1 MSFYFKNFPTVNYD
15 IKKNDKLQVLTNLTV
30 RFRIQEAL
38 QNKVTVM
45 YDYNVKEGERPD
57 IIAHKY
63 YKDSTLDWV
72 ILLVNNII
80 DPHFEWPLDSL
91 SLDSFIREKY
101 GSVANAQSQVHHYE
115 KILRRQSVA
124 FDGTV
129 IPEKS
134 IYVDQETYNT
144 LSASDRK
151 VVTNYDYEINLNEQ
165 KAIIKILDKKFI
177 TNIINAV
184 DLVLQ

>member
-15 IKKNDKLQVLTNLTV
+15 IKKNDKLQVLTNLTL

-45 YDYNVKEGERPD
+45 YDYNVKDGERPD
-57 IIAHKY
+57 IIADKY

-91 SLDSFIREKY
+91 SFDSFIREKY

-115 KILRRQSVA
+115 KILRSQSVT
-124 FDGTV
+124 FDGTI

-134 IYVDQETYNT
+134 IYIDQETYNT
-144 LSASDRK
+144 LSVSDRK
-151 VVTNYDYEINLNEQ
+151 SVSNYDYEIDLNEQ
-165 KAIIKILDKKFI
+165 RATIKILDKKFI
-177 TNIINAV
+177 TSVINAV